1 MAVRIVGDSTSY
13 LTTSQLAEYGILQ
26 VSLAVVWN
34 DRSVAELEIA
44 DLDAF
49 YDELRSMKDL
59 PGTSQ
64 PSVGQFL
71 EVFGPILDAGDDV
84 VSLHFSSGIS
94 GTYESAVQAKQQLE
108 REGVDP
114 LRITVIDT
122 GAACGGYGLVL
133 LAAAAAAKRGS
144 DHGEVVHAAR
154 AMMDQKDFWFAID
167 TLEYLRR
174 GGRIGAV
181 ASVVGGA
188 IKLKPILTVDSTGII
203 PVERVRTEGRV
214 LARIADLAEAAIPK
228 TGGGYLVQH
237 VQAPER
243 AQKVIDDLTE
253 RLGFGPVITPA
264 EIGPVIGAHVGPG
277 LIGVGVFPTA
287 PLELPAAAS

>member
-1 MAVRIVGDSTSY
+1 MAVQIVCDSTSY
-13 LTTSQLAEYGILQ
+13 LTREQISKNEIKE
-26 VSLAVVWN
+26 VSLSVVWN
-34 DRSVAELEIA
+34 DESREELDIT

-49 YDELRSMKDL
+49 YDELRAMKNL

-71 EVFGPILDAGDDV
+71 DAYQPILDAGDDV

-94 GTYESAVQAKQQLE
+94 GTYDSAIQAKATLE
-108 REGVDP
+108 RDGVDP
-114 LRITVIDT
+114 ARVSVLDT
-122 GAACGGYGLVL
+122 GSACGGYGLIA
-133 LAAAAAAKRGS
+133 LAAAKAARDGGDSQTVLSAAAKMNDGLS
-144 DHGEVVHAAR
+144 
-154 AMMDQKDFWFAID
+154 FWFAID
-167 TLEYLRR
+167 TLEFLRR

-188 IKLKPILTVDSTGII
+188 IKLKPILTVTSEGII
-203 PVERVRTEGRV
+203 PVEKVRTESRV
-214 LARIADLAEAAIPK
+214 LARIADLTEAVATEG
-228 TGGGYLVQH
+228 TGYIVQH

-253 RLGFGPVITPA
+253 RLGKPPEFTPG

-277 LIGVGVFPTA
+277 LIGVGAFPTG
-287 PLELPAAAS
+287 LIEV

>member
-1 MAVRIVGDSTSY
+1 MPVRVVADSTSY
-13 LTTSQLAEYGILQ
+13 LTAAQLADYGITE
-26 VSLAVVWN
+26 VSLSVIWN
-34 DRSVAELEIA
+34 DRSVPEVEIT
-44 DLDAF
+44 DLDSF

-71 EVFGPILDAGDDV
+71 DVYEPIIEAGDDV

-94 GTYESAVQAKQQLE
+94 GTYESAVQAKAQLE
-108 REGVDP
+108 RDGVDP

-122 GAACGGYGLVL
+122 GSACGGYGLVL
-133 LAAAAAAKRGS
+133 MAAGAAARRGAG
-144 DHGEVVHAAR
+144 HGEVVGAAHE
-154 AMMDQKDFWFAID
+154 MMQKHSFWFAID

-181 ASVVGGA
+181 ASAVGGA
-188 IKLKPILTVDSTGII
+188 IKIKPILTVNTSGIV

-214 LARIADLAEAAIPK
+214 LARIADLATEHIPEDDP
-228 TGGGYLVQH
+228 GYLVQQ

-243 AQKVIDDLTE
+243 AQKVIDELAS
-253 RLGFGPVITPA
+253 RFGTATTVIPD

-277 LIGVGVFPTA
+277 LIGVGVFP
-287 PLELPAAAS
+287 ASLIKLA

>member
-1 MAVRIVGDSTSY
+1 MGVRIVGDSTSY
-13 LTTSQLAEYGILQ
+13 LTPEQIAQYGIQQ
-26 VSLAVVWN
+26 VSLSVVWN
-34 DRSVAELEIA
+34 DRSVPELEIT
-44 DLDAF
+44 DLDGF
-49 YDELRSMKDL
+49 YEELRSMKDL

-71 EVFGPILDAGDDV
+71 EVYRPILDAGDDV

-122 GAACGGYGLVL
+122 GSACGGYGMILMAAG
-133 LAAAAAAKRGS
+133 AAALRGA
-144 DHGEVVHAAR
+144 DHGEVVSAAHA
-154 AMMDQKDFWFAID
+154 MNDQLSFWFAID

-188 IKLKPILTVDSTGII
+188 IKIKPILTVNTSGII
-203 PVERVRTEGRV
+203 PVERVRTESRV
-214 LARIADLAEAAIPK
+214 LARIADLAAEHIPAE
-228 TGGGYLVQH
+228 GGGYIVQH

-243 AQKVIDDLTE
+243 AQKVIDDLTG
-253 RLGFGPVITPA
+253 RFGFPPTITPG

-277 LIGVGVFPTA
+277 LIGVGVFPA
-287 PLELPAAAS
+287 GLIEL

>member
-13 LTTSQLAEYGILQ
+13 LTPAQIAAYGITE
-26 VSLAVVWN
+26 VSLSVVWN
-34 DRSVAELEIA
+34 DRSVLESEIR

-71 EVFGPILDAGDDV
+71 EAYRPMIDAGDDI

-122 GAACGGYGLVL
+122 GSACGGYGAVL
-133 LAAAAAAKRGS
+133 MAAGAAALRGAGHGDVVKAA
-144 DHGEVVHAAR
+144 HAMLR
-154 AMMDQKDFWFAID
+154 ELHFWFAID

-188 IKLKPILTVDSTGII
+188 IRIKPILTVNREGIV
-203 PVERVRTEGRV
+203 PVERVRTEARV
-214 LARIADLAEAAIPK
+214 LARIAELGADHIPPA
-228 TGGGYLVQH
+228 GGGYIVQH

-243 AQKVIDDLTE
+243 AQKVIDDLTA
-253 RLGFGPVITPA
+253 RLGYGPAFIPG

-287 PLELPAAAS
+287 LIELPS